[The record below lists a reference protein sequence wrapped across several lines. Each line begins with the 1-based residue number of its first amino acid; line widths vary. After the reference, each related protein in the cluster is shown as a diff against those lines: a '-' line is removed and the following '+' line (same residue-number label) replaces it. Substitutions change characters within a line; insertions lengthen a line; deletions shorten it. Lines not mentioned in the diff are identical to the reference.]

1 MAGAGP
7 GLPPLMADL
16 VSDVAVGLL
25 VVPLVVSSVPWTL
38 GRARADRGVEKAA
51 VLAMALSSMGSLLL
65 GVGAAAVVVGRLAAG
80 IGGS

>member
-7 GLPPLMADL
+7 GLPLMGDL

-25 VVPLVVSSVPWTL
+25 VVPLVVASALWTL
-38 GRARADRGVEKAA
+38 GRGRGDRRMEKAA
-51 VLAMALSSMGSLLL
+51 AVVVALSSMGGLLL
-65 GVGAAAVVVGRLAAG
+65 GVGAAAVVAFKDLAAG